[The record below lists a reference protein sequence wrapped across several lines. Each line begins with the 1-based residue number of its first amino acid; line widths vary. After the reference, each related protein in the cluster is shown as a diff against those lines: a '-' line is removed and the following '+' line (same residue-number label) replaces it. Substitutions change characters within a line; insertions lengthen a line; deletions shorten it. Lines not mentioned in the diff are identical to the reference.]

1 MDVWKYIRVCMHL
14 VRNTLIVSV
23 GGVVKDTGSPN
34 GRAFMTIIDE
44 DVDIYSFNYTYY
56 K

>member
-1 MDVWKYIRVCMHL
+1 MHL

-23 GGVVKDTGSPN
+23 GGVVKDTGSSN